1 MENSYDELQQKIQRL
16 NEQLADLE
24 NNENDLEYKIKIL
37 EILIQHAKSILTNCL
52 GE

>member
-37 EILIQHAKSILTNCL
+37 EILIQIKKKQLMIYI
-52 GE
+52 